1 MRYLLDDLLEWLAV
15 NDPAKMPYWPG
26 AHYTGGVGFR
36 ESRTLLELG
45 ASPIHLGVDRAG
57 GGRFTMPFDGRVRWS
72 IVGRAA
78 GSLLRIAA
86 DDMRLELQVFHTEA
100 EQYVEEID
108 LFMRRGD
115 PLPVKPGDLGTSSGV
130 HTHTEVLIPFATE
143 VRDWLAGDASPIIRD
158 CMLDLTAVF
167 RHCAEHR
174 LDECDVVRRVETQIV
189 GWQITEL
196 WPHFGVRANVPE
208 YRRPGW
214 EGPTL
219 HIDSHWLLKI

>member
-1 MRYLLDDLLEWLAV
+1 MRYLLEDLLQWLAI

-57 GGRFTMPFDGRVRWS
+57 GGRFTTPFDGRVKWS
-72 IVGRAA
+72 IVGGAA
-78 GSLLRIAA
+78 GSLLRIIA
-86 DDMRLELQVFHTEA
+86 DDLSLELQVFHTEA
-100 EQYVEEID
+100 EPYVEAID
-108 LFMRRGD
+108 LFMRQGD

-130 HTHTEVLIPFATE
+130 HTHTEVLMPHTPE
-143 VRDWLAGDASPIIRD
+143 LRDWLAGDSPPIIRD
-158 CMLDLTAVF
+158 GMLDLSDLLVHCD
-167 RHCAEHR
+167 RHY
-174 LDECDVVRRVETQIV
+174 LDSCDVVRRVNAQV
-189 GWQITEL
+189 RGWRITEL
-196 WPHFGVRANVPE
+196 WPHFGARAALPE